1 MPRRLQNYVVL
12 LASLGF
18 YASWNWRYLGILLT
32 IATTDFYVARGLD
45 TTRSARRRPLLLSVS
60 LLSNLGALVYFK
72 YSNFFLSDF
81 VKLLQKVGFTV
92 STPTLRVILPL
103 GISFYTFQALSYTI
117 DVYRRKIESTKSLTE
132 YLCFITFF
140 PHIIAGPIQ
149 RAVHLLV
156 QFRQPRDFDAS
167 AAVDGMRQMLWGFFK
182 KMVIADNLSVL
193 VARAYAH
200 PAQMSGWGLLWATY
214 LFAIQIYCDF
224 SGYTDIAIG
233 CARLFNIHLTR
244 NFAYPYFSRNIRE
257 FWHRWHIAL
266 TTWFR
271 EYLYIPLGGS
281 QHGQLRT
288 TLNIFVVF
296 VVSGLWHGA
305 NWTFVAWGALH
316 GISYCAHDL
325 LVRNRDAEVNAAT
338 ATRPRQLVDLVR
350 IFVTFNLVCAGWVF
364 FRASTVHDATLIL
377 RRIVSDAGSFALPPR
392 NLLFGIAVMLGVEWW
407 RRNREHGLA
416 VDGGW
421 RSLRWASYY
430 TLILA
435 VILYTP
441 LEYRPFIYFQF

>member
-1 MPRRLQNYVVL
+1 
-12 LASLGF
+12 
-18 YASWNWRYLGILLT
+18 
-32 IATTDFYVARGLD
+32 
-45 TTRSARRRPLLLSVS
+45 
-60 LLSNLGALVYFK
+60 
-72 YSNFFLSDF
+72 
-81 VKLLQKVGFTV
+81 
-92 STPTLRVILPL
+92 
-103 GISFYTFQALSYTI
+103 
-117 DVYRRKIESTKSLTE
+117 
-132 YLCFITFF
+132 
-140 PHIIAGPIQ
+140 
-149 RAVHLLV
+149 
-156 QFRQPRDFDAS
+156 
-167 AAVDGMRQMLWGFFK
+167 MLWGFFK
-182 KMVIADNLSVL
+182 KMVIADNLSVI
-193 VARAYAH
+193 VAHAYAD
-200 PAQMSGWGLLWATY
+200 PAHTSGWGLLWATY

-271 EYLYIPLGGS
+271 EYLYIPLGGN
-281 QHGQLRT
+281 QHGQVRT

-296 VVSGLWHGA
+296 LVSGLWHGA

-325 LVRNRDAEVNAAT
+325 LVRNRRAEVGAVAV
-338 ATRPRQLVDLVR
+338 TRPRQLWDVVR
-350 IFVTFNLVCAGWVF
+350 IFVTFNLVCVGWVF
-364 FRASTVHDATLIL
+364 FRATTVHDATLIL

-392 NLLFGIAVMLGVEWW
+392 NLLFGVAVMLGVEWW
-407 RRNREHGLA
+407 RRHRDHGLA
-416 VDGGW
+416 IDGGW

-430 TLILA
+430 ALILA